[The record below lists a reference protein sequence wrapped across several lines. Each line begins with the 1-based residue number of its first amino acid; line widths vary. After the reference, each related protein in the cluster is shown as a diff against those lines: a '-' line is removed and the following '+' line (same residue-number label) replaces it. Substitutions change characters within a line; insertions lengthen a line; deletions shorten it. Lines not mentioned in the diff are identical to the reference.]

1 MQSFELLGFRLQE
14 DRSKIVERNETLA
27 TENLTLKPQLEEKQ
41 QELIALV
48 RILSLIYIILNTLF
62 FFHLAVDK
70 W

>member
-48 RILSLIYIILNTLF
+48 RILSLIYYFKNLI
-62 FFHLAVDK
+62 FHLDVDE